1 MNDQLTSA
9 CSTELFTFMGDIEV
23 FGLSETIQYGN
34 GGPGGFGGPGDHHGL
49 EDMLRLHSSGGEAE
63 LTFHQL
69 DMAVDDGQICDTRAL
84 QHLHRHAQT
93 LKEPLRT
100 EFLSYLPASDAGR
113 GIGFYSLYQEVM
125 DNHPITVINRYEG
138 TWDLSF
144 RYNFEHVKRVDWED
158 DTDGVPEALKKEP
171 VVFIIQGGI
180 GHFSL
185 PFEELL
191 GWFSLEPGYDTADF
205 NRELRKVCFE
215 HVFSSAD
222 EYHFGTRDRA
232 DTILW
237 EVARC
242 LLDAFFTSDDSAL

>member
-1 MNDQLTSA
+1 MNDHLT

-23 FGLSETIQYGN
+23 FGLSETIHYGN
-34 GGPGGFGGPGDHHGL
+34 GGPGGFGGPGDYHGL
-49 EDMLRLHSSGGEAE
+49 QDMLRFYSSGGEAE

-69 DMAVDDGQICDTRAL
+69 DMAVDSGQICSKQAL
-84 QHLHRHAQT
+84 QHLYRHAHT
-93 LKEPLRT
+93 LNEPLRT
-100 EFLSYLPASDAGR
+100 EFLSYLPAPDADR

-125 DNHPITVINRYEG
+125 DNHPITVINRYDD
-138 TWDLSF
+138 TWDVSF
-144 RYNFEHVKRVDWED
+144 RYDFGRVKKVHWAD
-158 DTDGVPEALKKEP
+158 DTDGVPEALKTEP
-171 VVFIIQGGI
+171 VVFVIQGGV

-191 GWFSLEPGYDTADF
+191 GWFSLEDGYDTADF

-232 DTILW
+232 DKILW

-242 LLDAFFTSDDSAL
+242 LLDAFFTSKNGLS